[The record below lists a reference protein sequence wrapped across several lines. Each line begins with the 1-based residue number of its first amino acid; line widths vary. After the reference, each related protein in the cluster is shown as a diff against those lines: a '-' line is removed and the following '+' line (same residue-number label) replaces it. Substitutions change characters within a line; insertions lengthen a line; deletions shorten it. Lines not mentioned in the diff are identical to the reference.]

1 MISFGELHQVVAD
14 DEEWEFDEVELD
26 TTSVR
31 RQDIGDAGVV
41 RWHDLNLMYRRGWS
55 SVYPLMVCR
64 MPHRPVFRIPLHDSI
79 FCVVSS
85 CIRYVHS
92 VFMYRTHGM
101 HPPTTHLNQCGM
113 RPPGVALHRKTG

>member
-41 RWHDLNLMYRRGWS
+41 RWHDLNIMYRRGRS
-55 SVYPLMVCR
+55 SVSP
-64 MPHRPVFRIPLHDSI
+64 PNI
-79 FCVVSS
+79 VS
-85 CIRYVHS
+85 HAAPAS
-92 VFMYRTHGM
+92 VSR
-101 HPPTTHLNQCGM
+101 PTTRLDI
-113 RPPGVALHRKTG
+113 L